1 MVAPTPITTSSV
13 PPPAALSR
21 LTARVIGLLM
31 GLAITTTVT
40 TRTRDAGTTSTPRVP
55 LTTDT
60 AARTPTTT
68 SSARHL
74 VAALSL
80 WTVLD
85 LGVGMDLAITTTVT
99 TRTRGASTTR

>member
-1 MVAPTPITTSSV
+1 MPGELTGRATSPEVPT
-13 PPPAALSR
+13 
-21 LTARVIGLLM
+21 G
-31 GLAITTTVT
+31 
-40 TRTRDAGTTSTPRVP
+40 DAGITSTPRVP